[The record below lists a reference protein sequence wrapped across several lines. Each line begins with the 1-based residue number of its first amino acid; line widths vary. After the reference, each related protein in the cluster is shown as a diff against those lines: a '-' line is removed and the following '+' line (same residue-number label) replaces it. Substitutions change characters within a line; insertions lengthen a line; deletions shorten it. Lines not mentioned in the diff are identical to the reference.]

1 MQALAEVHYKVR
13 WRARG
18 GRPGQH
24 ASTRQGGGFE
34 FRHHVPLVNAP
45 DPRRFDVHA
54 SLRDPFG
61 QIQVRVFQQKSAIPV
76 FAIADLSAS
85 MRVGGERAK
94 LALVAE
100 FVACLGYSAVRSG
113 DAFGLIG
120 CADAHQP
127 ALYVPPAMNTAAALE
142 AAARVRLAAPPGRS
156 SEGLQSAAEL
166 VGSRRALVFLLSDFH
181 LPLALVD
188 RVLASLAYH
197 DVVPVMLRQ
206 RNEYETLPAW
216 GLARVQDPESG
227 RQRLLVL
234 RPALR
239 QRIRAAYL
247 ARDAALSA
255 LFSRH
260 GRPPLLVQDT
270 FSADDVTRYFF
281 G

>member
-13 WRARG
+13 WRTRG
-18 GRPGQH
+18 GHPGHH
-24 ASTRQGGGFE
+24 ASTRQGGGLE

-85 MRVGGERAK
+85 MRVGGEHAK
-94 LALVAE
+94 LALLAE
-100 FVACLGYSAVRSG
+100 FVACLGYSAARSG

-120 CADAHQP
+120 CAETDQP
-127 ALYVPPAMNTAAALE
+127 ALYVPPSVNAAAALE
-142 AAARVRLAAPPGRS
+142 AAARVRHAAPSGHNA
-156 SEGLQSAAEL
+156 EGLLSAAEL

-181 LPLALVD
+181 LPLALID
-188 RVLASLAYH
+188 RVLSSLAYH
-197 DVVPVMLRQ
+197 DVVPVMLCQ
-206 RNEYETLPAW
+206 RSEYETLPAW

-247 ARDAALSA
+247 ARRAALSA

-270 FSADDVTRYFF
+270 FSPDDVTRYFF